1 MALSPYD
8 QQVYDAGFKFIPQTQ
23 YLQNP
28 FVIPQDDTSTTDP
41 NTGIATLPMG
51 SGGGGGDGIRS
62 YEQFTPDFNRRGV
75 FADPK
80 EYGPGGMYEV
90 NPAAL
95 GFEFGP
101 QGQVM
106 RAGPGEDLQG
116 QLGPT
121 TTNPRL
127 FGSSLDRA
135 MFRVAGIPAREI
147 ADMYDARMQ
156 NIPGQGF
163 RNFLKN
169 FTGAQSNF
177 KVARAPGTL
186 QDIMGKIPSLTG
198 ILSAIGG
205 NVDRSDTARYAVDD
219 AGYGTG
225 TQRDQFGV
233 FTGGKTLL
241 GKTANY
247 TERMKNEIADIAKN
261 FGYSEEDLLGLDPN
275 TLAALGAR
283 NKFRQTQVIDYVNKL
298 RAKDIET
305 AYKDAV
311 RKQEFIDSGRRD
323 EVADLQNRIDRGD
336 FDSTSSIPDRDRG
349 NVTTASAAK
358 TSKVG
363 GGGYTKSDSAR
374 ESRRGGQYGFMDGGI
389 VDMLEIY
396 D

>member
-121 TTNPRL
+121 TTNPRMY
-127 FGSSLDRA
+127 GSSLDRA

-147 ADMYDARMQ
+147 ADMYDERMQ
-156 NIPGQGF
+156 QVPGQDF
-163 RNFLKN
+163 RNFLKR

-177 KVARAPGTL
+177 EVARAPGML
-186 QDIMGKIPSLTG
+186 QEMMGKIPSLTG
-198 ILSAIGG
+198 ILSSIGG
-205 NVDRSDTARYAVDD
+205 GGDKSDRSRFAVDN
-219 AGYGTG
+219 AGFGQGTG
-225 TQRDQFGV
+225 RDQFGV
-233 FTGGKTLL
+233 FTGGKTLF

-247 TERMKNEIADIAKN
+247 TERMKNEISEIAKN
-261 FGYSEEDLLGLDPN
+261 FGYDEEDLLGLDPN
-275 TLAALGAR
+275 TLAALGQR

-298 RAKDIET
+298 RAKDIE
-305 AYKDAV
+305 AEYA
-311 RKQEFIDSGRRD
+311 KQQAELDR
-323 EVADLQNRIDRGD
+323 QNRIDAER
-336 FDSTSSIPDRDRG
+336 
-349 NVTTASAAK
+349 AAGAAANEAMQRQE
-358 TSKVG
+358 G
-363 GGGYTKSDSAR
+363 GGGGSNLTRSREQGGLGLSASQAQAVSEANR
-374 ESRRGGQYGFMDGGI
+374 AAGMGGFGLADGGI

>member
-28 FVIPQDDTSTTDP
+28 FLIPGDEVTADP
-41 NTGIATLPMG
+41 NTGAGITTLPVG
-51 SGGGGGDGIRS
+51 RDDNRLS
-62 YEQFTPDFNRRGV
+62 YDQVTPDFNRRGV

-80 EYGPGGMYEV
+80 EYGPGGMYEI

-121 TTNPRL
+121 TTNPRMY
-127 FGSSLDRA
+127 GSSLDRA

-147 ADMYDARMQ
+147 ADMYDERMQ
-156 NIPGQGF
+156 QVPGQDF
-163 RNFLKN
+163 RNFLKR

-177 KVARAPGTL
+177 EVARAPGML
-186 QDIMGKIPSLTG
+186 QEMMGKIPSLTG
-198 ILSAIGG
+198 ILSSIGG
-205 NVDRSDTARYAVDD
+205 GGDKSDRSRFAVDN
-219 AGYGTG
+219 AGFGQGTG
-225 TQRDQFGV
+225 RDQFGV
-233 FTGGKTLL
+233 FTGGKTLF

-247 TERMKNEIADIAKN
+247 TERMKNEISEIAKN
-261 FGYSEEDLLGLDPN
+261 FGYDEEDLLGLDPN
-275 TLAALGAR
+275 TLAALGQR

-298 RAKDIET
+298 RAKDIE
-305 AYKDAV
+305 AEYA
-311 RKQEFIDSGRRD
+311 KQQAELDR
-323 EVADLQNRIDRGD
+323 QNRIDAER
-336 FDSTSSIPDRDRG
+336 
-349 NVTTASAAK
+349 AAGAAANQAMQRQE
-358 TSKVG
+358 G
-363 GGGYTKSDSAR
+363 GGGGSNLTRSREQGGLGLSASQAQAVSEANR
-374 ESRRGGQYGFMDGGI
+374 AAGMGGFGLADGGI

>member
-8 QQVYDAGFKFIPQTQ
+8 QQVYDAGFKFIPQNQ

-28 FVIPQDDTSTTDP
+28 FLIPGDEVTADP
-41 NTGIATLPMG
+41 NTGAGITTLPVG
-51 SGGGGGDGIRS
+51 RDDNRLS
-62 YEQFTPDFNRRGV
+62 YDQVTPDFNRRGV

-80 EYGPGGMYEV
+80 EYGPGGMYEI

-121 TTNPRL
+121 TTNPRMY
-127 FGSSLDRA
+127 GSSLDRA

-147 ADMYDARMQ
+147 ADMYDERMQ
-156 NIPGQGF
+156 QVPGQDF
-163 RNFLKN
+163 RNFLKR

-177 KVARAPGTL
+177 EVARAPGML
-186 QDIMGKIPSLTG
+186 QEMMGKIPSLTG
-198 ILSAIGG
+198 ILSSIGG
-205 NVDRSDTARYAVDD
+205 GGDKSDRSRFAVDN
-219 AGYGTG
+219 AGFGQGTG
-225 TQRDQFGV
+225 RDQFGV
-233 FTGGKTLL
+233 FTGGKTLF

-247 TERMKNEIADIAKN
+247 TERMKNEISEIAKN
-261 FGYSEEDLLGLDPN
+261 FGYDEEDLLGLDPN
-275 TLAALGAR
+275 TLAALGQR

-298 RAKDIET
+298 RAKDIE
-305 AYKDAV
+305 AEYA
-311 RKQEFIDSGRRD
+311 KQQAELDR
-323 EVADLQNRIDRGD
+323 QNRIDAER
-336 FDSTSSIPDRDRG
+336 
-349 NVTTASAAK
+349 AAGAAANEAMQRQE
-358 TSKVG
+358 G
-363 GGGYTKSDSAR
+363 GGGGSNLTRSREQGGLGLSASQAQAVSEANR
-374 ESRRGGQYGFMDGGI
+374 AAGMGGFGLADGGI